1 MTTISLSDRQPRR
14 PAAAAAHATSAT
26 VTPMPFP
33 RRRHEHEQHAR
44 ATAAAS
50 SVQRAWAADMS
61 TAERY
66 GRDIGL
72 AAGRRQ
78 GYIAGWY
85 WGLVCGL
92 VAGSLGTAGVAALC
106 KLV

>member
-1 MTTISLSDRQPRR
+1 MNTISLSDRQARR
-14 PAAAAAHATSAT
+14 AAPATVATGSAT

-33 RRRHEHEQHAR
+33 RRRHEHEQQER
-44 ATAAAS
+44 AAAAS
-50 SVQRAWAADMS
+50 RVQQAWQDDMA
-61 TAERY
+61 TAERN

-78 GYIAGWY
+78 GFVSGWY

-92 VAGSLGTAGVAALC
+92 VAAGFAAAGGAAL
-106 KLV
+106 LSLI